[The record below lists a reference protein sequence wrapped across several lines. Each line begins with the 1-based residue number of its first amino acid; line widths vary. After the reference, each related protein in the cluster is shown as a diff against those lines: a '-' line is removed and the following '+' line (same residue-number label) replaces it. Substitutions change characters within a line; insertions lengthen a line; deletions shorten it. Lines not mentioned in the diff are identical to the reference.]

1 MPDATLACPDCRA
14 SYASADNYCRQC
26 GMFLVGVEDR
36 ALTRVEPRALAEVR
50 PGLPA
55 PVKKMATAVVV
66 GSALQIGLG
75 IVGRYLASQ
84 GARKVARA
92 AVAKP
97 SRGNKGQVLA
107 VQAEQP
113 MTAVS
118 ETVVIR
124 RVWLRRG

>member
-75 IVGRYLASQ
+75 LAGRYLASQ

-92 AVAKP
+92 AVTRPSKDRKP
-97 SRGNKGQVLA
+97 QALA
-107 VQAEQP
+107 VQAEPP